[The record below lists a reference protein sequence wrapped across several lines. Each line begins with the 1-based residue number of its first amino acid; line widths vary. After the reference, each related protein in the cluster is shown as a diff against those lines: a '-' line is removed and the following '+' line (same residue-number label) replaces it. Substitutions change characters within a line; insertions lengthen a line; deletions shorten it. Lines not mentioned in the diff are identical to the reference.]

1 MAIATC
7 IEIYYMDL
15 DDEEKYYTFYVISLV
30 VFKYDV
36 LYNHNAIKRCVF
48 PFSAPFFIQSQADFE
63 SSIVEKKQRTDSDDD
78 SFSSINH
85 HNVDGQNRCNDSA
98 PIKVYG
104 RKKRNRPSA
113 NRTSDD
119 EEEDTARKKR
129 KIIRPE
135 HILKIA
141 AELLMDFS

>member
-1 MAIATC
+1 VNFKPPLIKKLVLLKNPDQRITNEATEAVGELLRQFVLEARHRAS
-7 IEIYYMDL
+7 IE
-15 DDEEKYYTFYVISLV
+15 
-30 VFKYDV
+30 
-36 LYNHNAIKRCVF
+36 
-48 PFSAPFFIQSQADFE
+48 ADFE